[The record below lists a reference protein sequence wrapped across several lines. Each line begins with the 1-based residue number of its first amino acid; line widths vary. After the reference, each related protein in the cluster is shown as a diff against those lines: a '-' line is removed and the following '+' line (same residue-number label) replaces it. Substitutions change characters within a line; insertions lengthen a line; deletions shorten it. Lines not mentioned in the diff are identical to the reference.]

1 MKSDIR
7 LGQTA
12 YPVAHTPLSHDHAY
26 IRNNPAP
33 AYWALSP
40 YLIHQHTDSSC
51 SLATAVMLLNGM
63 RAIDG
68 TGRMGRFFSE
78 RGLIAA
84 IDDPEWLKEITPP
97 EGNGISFLA
106 LAEKLRRILPRYD
119 LAHWSVDAQAVHSP
133 AVHGA
138 SAEAIADFRAE
149 LTAMERA
156 GDRLLAANYH
166 LATTYGD
173 TWDIGHFSPIGA
185 YDAATDRVLLLDVW
199 KADYEPCWVDLARLM
214 QGMATISPI
223 TKNVRGY
230 LVVRR
235 A

>member
-1 MKSDIR
+1 MDGEGKPAAAAS
-7 LGQTA
+7 A
-12 YPVAHTPLSHDHAY
+12 LSRDHGY
-26 IRNNPAP
+26 IQRNPAS

-51 SLATAVMLLNGM
+51 SLATATMLLNGM

-78 RGLIAA
+78 RGLIDA
-84 IDDPEWLKEITPP
+84 IDDPHWLKEITPL
-97 EGNGISFLA
+97 EGNGISFLD
-106 LAEKLRRILPRYD
+106 LAEKLRRILPLYD
-119 LAHWSVDAQAVHSP
+119 FTHWAVDSRAVRG
-133 AVHGA
+133 V

-149 LTAMERA
+149 LTAMERD

-173 TWDIGHFSPIGA
+173 QWDIGHFSPVGA

-199 KADYEPCWVDLARLM
+199 KADYEPSWVDLTRLM

-223 TKNVRGY
+223 TNNVRGY
-230 LVVRR
+230 LIIRR
-235 A
+235 T

>member
-1 MKSDIR
+1 MKSAIR
-7 LGQTA
+7 LDQAA

-26 IRNNPAP
+26 IRNHPAP
-33 AYWALSP
+33 AYWALAP
-40 YLIHQHTDSSC
+40 FLIHQHTDSSC

-68 TGRMGRFFSE
+68 TGRMGRYFSE
-78 RGLIAA
+78 RGLIEA

-97 EGNGISFLA
+97 DGNGISFLA
-106 LAEKLRRILPRYD
+106 LAEKLRRILPLYD
-119 LAHWSVDAQAVHSP
+119 LAHWSVDAQAVH
-133 AVHGA
+133 GA
-138 SAEAIADFRAE
+138 GAEAMAFRAE
-149 LTAMERA
+149 LSAMERE

-173 TWDIGHFSPIGA
+173 QWDIGHFSPIGA

-199 KADYEPCWVDLARLM
+199 KADYEPSWVDLGRLM

-223 TKNVRGY
+223 TDNVRGY
-230 LVVRR
+230 LTVRR
-235 A
+235 RS